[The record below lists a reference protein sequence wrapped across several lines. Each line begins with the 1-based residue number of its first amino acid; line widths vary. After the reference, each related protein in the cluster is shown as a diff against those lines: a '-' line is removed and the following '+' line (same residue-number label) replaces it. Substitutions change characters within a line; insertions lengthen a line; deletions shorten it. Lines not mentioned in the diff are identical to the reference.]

1 MNLNT
6 KKESEVLDDV
16 FYMIDYMQDRCWST
30 QDRLA
35 FDRIYSKLHEQ
46 KMIDNP
52 LPDQVME
59 ARDVF
64 YNHQEVEEV
73 IRNHAKIIAEHFKVH
88 PDLHDEFAD
97 WYYDFICQ
105 NPDLFQS
112 FSINLDSDYI
122 VDWWEDYS
130 YLYDDFDSPYM
141 EIKK

>member
-1 MNLNT
+1 
-6 KKESEVLDDV
+6 
-16 FYMIDYMQDRCWST
+16 
-30 QDRLA
+30 
-35 FDRIYSKLHEQ
+35 
-46 KMIDNP
+46 MIDNP

-64 YNHQEVEEV
+64 YNYQEVEEV
-73 IRNHAKIIAEHFKVH
+73 IRNHARIIAEHFKVY

-122 VDWWEDYS
+122 VDWWEDNS

-141 EIKK
+141 EITK